1 MKIKKTE
8 STIRPLD
15 FRIGDHKGN
24 LIEVVFFDDI
34 EEVKK
39 KSEDGTEQTVY
50 LYYEYT
56 VKVVNRSDLESYIN
70 DNFEIWLQVAKDNF
84 ITSKS
89 AEIREKRNKLLE
101 ESDKYM
107 ILDRLTMNFPQEIS
121 LTNVVSVVKD
131 FFKTLSD
138 IKNGSWAKYRQ
149 ELRELPNQEGFPY
162 DVKFPDKPE
171 E

>member
-1 MKIKKTE
+1 MQVE
-8 STIRPLD
+8 SS
-15 FRIGDHKGN
+15 
-24 LIEVVFFDDI
+24 IEPKVKFEIENHVNGKVDVVFFCNIKKVKD
-34 EEVKK
+34 EECTKYK
-39 KSEDGTEQTVY
+39 YDTFRICIQY
-50 LYYEYT
+50 
-56 VKVVNRSDLESYIN
+56 RSDIQE
-70 DNFEIWLQVAKDNF
+70 EIEKNYNNWLDFAKDCEYE
-84 ITSKS
+84 KLA

-121 LTNVVSVVKD
+121 LTNVVSVLKD
-131 FFKTLSD
+131 FFKTLSN

-149 ELRELPNQEGFPY
+149 ELRDLPNQKGFPY